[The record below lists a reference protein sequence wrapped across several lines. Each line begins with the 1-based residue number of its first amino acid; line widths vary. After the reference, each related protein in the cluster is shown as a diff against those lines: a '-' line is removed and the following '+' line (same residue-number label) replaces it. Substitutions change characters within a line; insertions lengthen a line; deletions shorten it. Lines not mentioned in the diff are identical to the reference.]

1 MPSYNSLANLL
12 FNEINTYMVTP
23 SGEFSTVLE
32 QKISNY
38 YKKKMN
44 IDLLILV
51 RVLYTRRQV

>member
-32 QKISNY
+32 QKKRSQIIT
-38 YKKKMN
+38 KKK
-44 IDLLILV
+44 
-51 RVLYTRRQV
+51 